1 MRRSHSPSNRLT
13 HLTAVR
19 TDLAAGIVSF
29 LFTDIEG
36 GREALWYRIPDS
48 AYVIAVFPY
57 VFTRSTDRLL
67 RAGCWP
73 SDSVQIACI

>member
-1 MRRSHSPSNRLT
+1 
-13 HLTAVR
+13 VR

-48 AYVIAVFPY
+48 LYSVPCVPPN
-57 VFTRSTDRLL
+57 VMVGGMSHLGRMKHD
-67 RAGCWP
+67 P
-73 SDSVQIACI
+73 SGLG